1 MKYKTK
7 ILNQIVIG
15 VMISLSISFL
25 TAQSLRLSLFNIKE
39 LSTAKITDVDEDG
52 IGQNQQLIAAAKI
65 IQNISPDVLVINEI
79 DHDYSHSENL
89 QLNAKRFLSSY
100 LKSGDT
106 PIDYEYIF
114 TAPCNTGLLTGF
126 DLNNDGHNATKK
138 DQGTRKH
145 GDDCYGWGQYPGQ
158 YSMAVLS
165 KFPFQGKGVKTFQ
178 NFLWKD
184 LPGNHIP
191 SKFYSKEELQ
201 LFRLSSKSHW
211 DLPLSVNGKQLHLLL
226 SHPTPP
232 VFDGLEDRNGRRNHD
247 EIKFWKL
254 YISGSK
260 EIYDDTNSISVF
272 DQETSFVIMGDLN
285 AAIQGNKDYDDTNAI
300 DQLLNHPRITD
311 SGPFMISNGA
321 KYGIKPGTPN
331 FYEQATTEFRSGMK
345 RRIDYIL
352 PSNDINIKDGGVF
365 WPASTT
371 NPQQNALAMKA
382 SDHRMIWLDI
392 DLE

>member
-79 DHDYSHSENL
+79 DHDYSHSDNL

-138 DQGTRKH
+138 DQGTR
-145 GDDCYGWGQYPGQ
+145 
-158 YSMAVLS
+158 
-165 KFPFQGKGVKTFQ
+165 
-178 NFLWKD
+178 
-184 LPGNHIP
+184 
-191 SKFYSKEELQ
+191 
-201 LFRLSSKSHW
+201 
-211 DLPLSVNGKQLHLLL
+211 
-226 SHPTPP
+226 
-232 VFDGLEDRNGRRNHD
+232 
-247 EIKFWKL
+247 
-254 YISGSK
+254 
-260 EIYDDTNSISVF
+260 
-272 DQETSFVIMGDLN
+272 
-285 AAIQGNKDYDDTNAI
+285 
-300 DQLLNHPRITD
+300 
-311 SGPFMISNGA
+311 
-321 KYGIKPGTPN
+321 
-331 FYEQATTEFRSGMK
+331 
-345 RRIDYIL
+345 
-352 PSNDINIKDGGVF
+352 
-365 WPASTT
+365 
-371 NPQQNALAMKA
+371 
-382 SDHRMIWLDI
+382 
-392 DLE
+392 